1 MLHLLRYEPDAE
13 EALHRLLTNPRFA
26 TLAERVETELQAIAS
41 DPGSAKGRSGQL
53 RLPIRG
59 HTVWRTRVSGSGE
72 VRVVLWMRRTTVAG
86 RLERARVG
94 ALRDAEPLQRQGTQM
109 LLAAYSRCL
118 LFWESSTPTPSS
130 EAARAVEGL
139 GVLFGQSE
147 NRLVQDCGLPEDL
160 ADRFAGLVGR
170 ATAVAFE
177 LDRLEQSGIKTLGS
191 WDLLCVDGLAGASD
205 RRLPSRSRSHW
216 GPSADARSRL
226 QAATGSSSKLRIAMS
241 GGSSGVE

>member
-86 RLERARVG
+86 R
-94 ALRDAEPLQRQGTQM
+94 
-109 LLAAYSRCL
+109 